1 MAAGG
6 GGEEGRSGRESGKA
20 VCHMLTYRLQESKT
34 YENAAAIAAAGGA
47 AGAGAGTGA
56 GAGGAGAAGGTGAAS
71 TAAAAQPQ
79 RPAHAKEYN
88 FLDMEL
94 KYGFLQVSL
103 EYTNPCV
110 FLYISLSLHS
120 LAAAHRSFVVSALFR
135 SRNSSKC
142 VSILDT
148 NNQAWYLEARRHGV
162 CG

>member
-1 MAAGG
+1 
-6 GGEEGRSGRESGKA
+6 
-20 VCHMLTYRLQESKT
+20 MLTYRLQESKT

-47 AGAGAGTGA
+47 AGAGGGAGA

-110 FLYISLSLHS
+110 FLYISLSFS
-120 LAAAHRSFVVSALFR
+120 SFSPSTAHRSFVVSALFR

>member
-1 MAAGG
+1 MTCLFYGTSSEQKARRIQKAIAIKCKHASGS
-6 GGEEGRSGRESGKA
+6 SGRGRREWEREGKA

-56 GAGGAGAAGGTGAAS
+56 GAAGAGNAGGTGAAS
-71 TAAAAQPQ
+71 AATAAQPQ
-79 RPAHAKEYN
+79 RPAHAKEYS

-110 FLYISLSLHS
+110 FLYISLSLPR
-120 LAAAHRSFVVSALFR
+120 RSSPKLCRICTIPV
-135 SRNSSKC
+135 
-142 VSILDT
+142 T
-148 NNQAWYLEARRHGV
+148 
-162 CG
+162 